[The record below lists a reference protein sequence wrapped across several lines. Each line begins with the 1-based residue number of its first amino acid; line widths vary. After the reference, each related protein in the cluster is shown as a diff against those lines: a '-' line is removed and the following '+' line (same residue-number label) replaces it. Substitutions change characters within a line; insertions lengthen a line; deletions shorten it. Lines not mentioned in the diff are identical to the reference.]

1 MEYFLQAQ
9 YNTWLHWFLGFGF
22 LLLLLEFIVYDDVVV
37 GQLNSAAGKA
47 LD

>member
-22 LLLLLEFIVYDDVVV
+22 LLLLEFIVYDVVV